1 MLRKILTLVYYILFR
16 LLFVSEVW
24 SCITS
29 SLVQVFLIAF
39 LTAFLANFAPQNLLF
54 TIVVISNCYLK
65 CEPDSLCSGY
75 SNWVSIPGP
84 EKLIKAPH
92 HYHLPGFALFVVV
105 CNFGLIFVSV
115 NFLLV

>member
-1 MLRKILTLVYYILFR
+1 MHYVIIGASFFDCFFNCL
-16 LLFVSEVW
+16 
-24 SCITS
+24 S
-29 SLVQVFLIAF
+29 SKLCPAKVM
-39 LTAFLANFAPQNLLF
+39 LF

-75 SNWVSIPGP
+75 SYWVSIPGP
-84 EKLIKAPH
+84 EKLIKARH